1 MRQYRWGLPGAVLL
15 LLLFSVVQAH
25 GLSWRL
31 DSMPDSDELR
41 SFRTSWD
48 SFREV
53 ANPPTRQGLDALRIS
68 GSGQFGAAG
77 VPVLISR
84 IRALT
89 DAPIYVVDLRQE
101 DHGFVDGTPVSLHG
115 ARNQANAGMTAPE
128 VETDEAEQLSSLVD
142 TDFSAVP
149 MGYADTAV
157 MEPFETTVQEVQ
169 TERAL
174 IESAGLQY
182 VRIAATDQVWPEP
195 QAVDAFIEFYR
206 TLPDTP
212 VWLHFH
218 CHAGHGRT
226 TTFMAIYDML
236 RNPSLEVESVAWRQ
250 YLLGGSNLLSRPD
263 DSDTGWQAEAGRE
276 RIAKLYLLHEYLQEQ
291 QPAGFAVS
299 WSEWLAGHEE

>member
-1 MRQYRWGLPGAVLL
+1 MKQYRWGLLGAALL
-15 LLLFSVVQAH
+15 LLLFSTVQAH
-25 GLSWRL
+25 ELAWRL
-31 DSMPDSDELR
+31 DAMPDSDEIR
-41 SFRTSWD
+41 SFRTSWGT
-48 SFREV
+48 FREV
-53 ANPPTRQGLDALRIS
+53 ENPPTREGLDELRIS

-89 DAPIYVVDLRQE
+89 DAPIYVIDLRQE
-101 DHGFVDGTPVSLHG
+101 DHGFVDGTAVSLHG

-128 VETDEAEQLSSLVD
+128 VEADEAEQLSSLID
-142 TDFSAVP
+142 TDFQAVP

-157 MEPFETTVQEVQ
+157 MEPFETTVQSVQ

-174 IESAGLQY
+174 IEDAGLQY

-195 QAVDAFIEFYR
+195 QAIDAFIDFYR

-226 TTFMAIYDML
+226 TTFMALYDML

-263 DSDTGWQAEAGRE
+263 DADTSWQAEAGRE
-276 RIAKLYLLHEYLQEQ
+276 RIAMLYLLHAYIQEQ

>member
-1 MRQYRWGLPGAVLL
+1 MRKYRWGLIGAALL
-15 LLLFSVVQAH
+15 LLLASVVQAK
-25 GLSWRL
+25 GLAWRL
-31 DSMPDSDELR
+31 DTAPDSDELR

-48 SFREV
+48 AFREV
-53 ANPPTRQGLDALRIS
+53 ENPPTRAGLDELRIS
-68 GSGQFGAAG
+68 GSGQFAAAG
-77 VPVLISR
+77 VPVLVSR

-101 DHGFVDGTPVSLHG
+101 SHGFVDGTAVSLHG
-115 ARNQANAGMTAPE
+115 SRNQANAGRTAPE
-128 VETDEAEQLSSLVD
+128 VEADEEEQLATLRS
-142 TDFSAVP
+142 TDFTAVP

-174 IESAGLQY
+174 IEGAGLQY

-195 QAVDAFIEFYR
+195 QAVDAFLDFYR

-226 TTFMAIYDML
+226 TTFMALYDML
-236 RNPSLEVESVAWRQ
+236 CNPELEAETVTWRQ
-250 YLLGGSNLLSRPD
+250 YLLGGSDLLAMPE
-263 DSDTGWQAEAGRE
+263 DSDTGWKAEAARE
-276 RIAKLYLLHEYLQEQ
+276 RIAMLHLFHVYVNEQ
-291 QPAGFAVS
+291 QPAGFVLS
-299 WSEWLAGHEE
+299 WSEWLSAHEE